1 MKKYLINGVEVDE
14 EQFQRE
20 FEESARRSAED
31 NYDDMLDE
39 TNEEVT
45 ICGYS
50 YSPSIALYRV
60 DPIAY
65 NCGLSDYEDFLLSD
79 NKYYLEKDGFVTING
94 DDFEVVDD
102 EN

>member
-1 MKKYLINGVEVDE
+1 MKKYLINGVEVGE
-14 EQFQRE
+14 EQFERE
-20 FEESARRSAED
+20 FEENTRQSAKDS
-31 NYDDMLDE
+31 YDDMLDE

-50 YSPSIALYRV
+50 YSPSIALHRV